1 MMTLLLAYCLQ
12 DAKALDAALDEMAA
26 AKDAAAYTTARA
38 KVLAMGDAVAPLL
51 KDSAADW
58 SETGW
63 VRSCA
68 AESCRLRLTNA
79 ALAAEIDAPSGL
91 DPATYK
97 TMRNPTPHCLRD
109 FVHRGKDAI
118 PLLVERWRWTM
129 SDFRFSAGDDG
140 KQERQVFERAIVDAA
155 GQVNDSRAQWFLAGV
170 VNDANLSAELRGAAA
185 TSFGMVGGAM
195 GTLTAVIDDNR
206 QPLLLREGC
215 ALGLGRYADAAVLD
229 AIKTRLAAQGQ
240 DPAVIRALLTALG
253 NLGSSWGWESR
264 GASMKTLAD
273 QVRAGCSDLLVA
285 AMKDR
290 PEEAEVITRALQMVA
305 WPASVDALKA
315 IGTETATKAA
325 AKIETTV
332 KRK

>member
-1 MMTLLLAYCLQ
+1 MMTLLLVCCLQ

-26 AKDAAAYTTARA
+26 AKDAASYTTARA
-38 KVLAMGDAVAPLL
+38 KVLAMGDAVVPML
-51 KDSAADW
+51 KDRTTDW

-97 TMRNPTPHCLRD
+97 TFRKPMPLCLRD
-109 FVHRGKDAI
+109 FVHRGKECV
-118 PLLVERWRWTM
+118 PLLIERWRWTM

-140 KQERQVFERAIVDAA
+140 KEERSVFDRAIVDTA
-155 GQVNDSRAQWFLAGV
+155 GQVNDSRATWFLAGV
-170 VNDANLSAELRGAAA
+170 IGDANLSAELRGAAA
-185 TSFGMVGGAM
+185 VSFGMVGGAM
-195 GTLTAVIDDNR
+195 GTLTAIIDDNR
-206 QPLLLREGC
+206 TPLLLREGC
-215 ALGLGRYADAAVLD
+215 SLGLGRYADATALD
-229 AIKTRLAAQGQ
+229 AIKTRLAARGQ

-253 NLGSSWGWESR
+253 NLGSSWAWESR

-273 QVRAGCSDLLVA
+273 QVRQGCADVLVG
-285 AMKDR
+285 AMKER
-290 PEEAEVITRALQMVA
+290 PEETEIITRALQMVA
-305 WPASVDALKA
+305 WPQSVDALKA
-315 IGTETATKAA
+315 LGTEAATKAA
-325 AKIETTV
+325 AKVETTI